1 MQLCHFDSKVTMQN
15 QNSSYDISVEGRL
28 DHTSTSQF
36 TRIYDDILEADVI
49 RVDFSKCDFIDSL
62 GLGQLLMLRN
72 KLNQKKNKIKIT
84 GLNDEVREIFS
95 VVRFDKIMDIE

>member
-1 MQLCHFDSKVTMQN
+1 MPEESKITLKSQN
-15 QNSSYDISVEGRL
+15 GSYYISIEGRL
-28 DHTSTSQF
+28 DHTSTYQF
-36 TRIYDDILEADVI
+36 TRIYEDIVEAEVI
-49 RVDFSKCDFIDSL
+49 TVDFSKCDFIDSL
-62 GLGQLLMLRN
+62 GLGQLLMFRD